1 MSVSYP
7 EQGHGTGQRTP
18 RARRVATAVAELR
31 LIPTISMVGLLI
43 IGLGLGADVVA
54 HTGPALDH
62 DHGMTGA
69 QLSAHLVTFI
79 GMVVVLAG
87 VVVDGLRSTF
97 RTR

>member
-1 MSVSYP
+1 MSISYP
-7 EQGHGTGQRTP
+7 EHAQRTGQRTP
-18 RARRVATAVAELR
+18 ASRRVATAVAELR

-43 IGLGLGADVVA
+43 IGLGLGADLVA
-54 HTGPALDH
+54 HSGPALDH

-97 RTR
+97 RAR